1 MKTKPRRLNELS
13 RDELKSMF
21 VSMISG
27 HDKEVELAHMLAV
40 FAAIK
45 LPLASAIKYE
55 VTEYDTS
62 ELITLIENGVLCNNG
77 GGYDEEDFAWSLIFA
92 SLKPD
97 EIMNIILDIN
107 DYTIHLHKAIQ
118 PFKEQLL
125 NAMISF
131 VESED

>member
-1 MKTKPRRLNELS
+1 MKTKPRRLSELS

-55 VTEYDTS
+55 AIEYDTS

-77 GGYDEEDFAWSLIFA
+77 GGLDEEDLAWNLIFA

-97 EIMNIILDIN
+97 KIMDITLDIN
-107 DYTIHLHKAIQ
+107 DYTISLHKAIQ